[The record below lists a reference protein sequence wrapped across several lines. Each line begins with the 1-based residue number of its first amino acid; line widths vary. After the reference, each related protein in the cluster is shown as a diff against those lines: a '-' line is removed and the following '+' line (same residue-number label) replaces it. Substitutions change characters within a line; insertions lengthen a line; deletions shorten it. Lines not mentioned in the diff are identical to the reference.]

1 MIISRA
7 EIESAVS
14 AYRVARKK
22 KSQSAQSAQ
31 SVWFDTAAP
40 DVEYVSSAEASNFAE
55 MAAQVAAEP
64 MYREALVNDLKRR
77 VGEGKYHVPSEA
89 IVEKLLG
96 RLVLETVAG

>member
-22 KSQSAQSAQ
+22 KSQSAQ

>member
-22 KSQSAQSAQ
+22 KSQSAQSV
-31 SVWFDTAAP
+31 SFDTAP
-40 DVEYVSSAEASNFAE
+40 LDVDYVSSSEAASMAD
-55 MAAQVAAEP
+55 MAASVAAEP
-64 MYREALVNDLKRR
+64 MYREALVNDLQRR
-77 VGEGKYHVPSEA
+77 VSEGKYYVPSEQ

-96 RLVLETVAG
+96 RLVLEALPA

>member
-22 KSQSAQSAQ
+22 KSQSAQSV
-31 SVWFDTAAP
+31 SFDTAP
-40 DVEYVSSAEASNFAE
+40 PEVDYVSSTEASSFAE
-55 MAAQVAAEP
+55 MAAHIAQEP
-64 MYREALVNDLKRR
+64 MYREALVNDLQRR
-77 VGEGKYHVPSEA
+77 IAEGKYYVPAEA

-96 RLVLETVAG
+96 RLVLESVSA